1 MRTGRAQVLQ
11 AHARTAVLTAQPLA
25 FLWRKASERS
35 AAGGRELKRPRD
47 REIGADARE
56 RLQHLRLGIVKDF
69 GKGVDGDDE
78 GDPDSKAERRQN
90 RAPTAAAKLTE
101 HVREVEH
108 LHRSQAQVPESELRL
123 G

>member
-11 AHARTAVLTAQPLA
+11 AHARTAVLTAQPRA

-56 RLQHLRLGIVKDF
+56 RLQHLRLALSR
-69 GKGVDGDDE
+69 
-78 GDPDSKAERRQN
+78 PLERALTVTT
-90 RAPTAAAKLTE
+90 RATPTARPSA
-101 HVREVEH
+101 VRIVRPRRR
-108 LHRSQAQVPESELRL
+108 RSSLSM
-123 G
+123 